1 MNLSTIERVSGAV
14 LLIVSALLLVEVS
27 GPQYAVSAI
36 DEGVNPG
43 FFPKV
48 LLSFWVVLSLI
59 LIARPPAKEAKIDV
73 HVDWRKFTVFAAMT
87 VGYFIVVLFIGF
99 VLATGVFLCLCP
111 IFLGYR
117 PYWGGVVFGIVSTA
131 ALWVIF
137 AKIFRL
143 VLPTGQ
149 LWG

>member
-14 LLIVSALLLVEVS
+14 LLIASALLLVEVS
-27 GPQYAVSAI
+27 GPQYAVSAA

-48 LLSFWVVLSLI
+48 LLSFWVILALI
-59 LIARPPAKEAKIDV
+59 LVARPPAKGTAISV
-73 HVDWRKFTVFAAMT
+73 HVDWRKFAVFAAMT
-87 VGYFIVVLFIGF
+87 VGYFAAVLFIGF

-111 IFLGYR
+111 IFLGFR
-117 PYWGGVVFGIVSTA
+117 PYWGGIVFGIVSTA
-131 ALWVIF
+131 ALWVLF

-143 VLPTGQ
+143 VLPVGQ
-149 LWG
+149 LWE